1 MGKVAI
7 TFKPKQTTKKLLKHL
22 QDRAQQVVINRF
34 GLEND
39 GEQMTLE
46 AIGGRYGITRE
57 RVRQIENFA
66 LNAIK
71 KSDSFHEAEEIFKEL
86 KEIIHNLGGI
96 VSEEELLPM
105 LAPDRVT
112 QNHIGLYL
120 TLGEDFKESKE
131 DHTYKKRWIV
141 NQQVADKAH
150 QALIDIH
157 AGLTEHDLVSENEII
172 DRVLCHEGVC
182 QITSHA
188 VDADM
193 VKRWLRISKTLSS
206 NKLGEWGRASSPNVK
221 TRGVKDYA
229 YLVMRRHGSPMHF
242 REVAAGINKIFGKK
256 THIATCHNELIKDD
270 RFVLV
275 GRGVYALKEWGY
287 KTGVVRD
294 VIADILKAEGPMS
307 KEDIVDKV
315 MKERYL
321 KKNTILVNLQNP
333 KYFTKTKEGLYTV
346 AK

>member
-22 QDRAQQVVINRF
+22 QDRAQQVIIHRF
-34 GLEND
+34 GLENE

-46 AIGGRYGITRE
+46 AIGNRYGITRE

-66 LNAIK
+66 LQAIK
-71 KSDSFHEAEEIFKEL
+71 KSESFHEAEEIFKEL
-86 KEIIHNLGGI
+86 KEVIHSLGGI
-96 VSEEELLPM
+96 VAEEELLPM
-105 LAPDRVT
+105 LASDRVT

-120 TLGEDFKESKE
+120 TLGDDFKDSKE
-131 DHTYKKRWIV
+131 DAVYKKRWVVDHFI
-141 NQQVADKAH
+141 ADRVHKA
-150 QALIDIH
+150 LLDIH
-157 AGLTEHDLVSENEII
+157 AGLSEDALISEKEII
-172 DRVLCHEGVC
+172 DRILCHDGVC
-182 QITSHA
+182 EITSHK
-188 VDADM
+188 VDTATA
-193 VKRWLRISKTLSS
+193 KRWLSVSKTLSA
-206 NKLGEWGRASSPNVK
+206 NKLGEWGRASSPNIK

-242 REVAAGINKIFGKK
+242 REVAAAINKTFGKK

-294 VIADILKAEGPMS
+294 VIADILKADGPMT
-307 KEDIVDKV
+307 KEDIIEKV

-333 KYFTKTKEGLYTV
+333 KYFTKTKDGLYTI

>member
-71 KSDSFHEAEEIFKEL
+71 KSESFHEAEAIFKEL
-86 KEIIHNLGGI
+86 KEAIHSLGGI
-96 VSEEELLPM
+96 ISEEELLSL
-105 LAPDRVT
+105 LAGDRVT

-120 TLGEDFKESKE
+120 ALGDDFKESKE
-131 DHTYKKRWIV
+131 DAVYKKRWV
-141 NQQVADKAH
+141 VDPHVADRVHKA
-150 QALIDIH
+150 LLDIH
-157 AGLTEHDLVSENEII
+157 ASLSENDLISEKEII
-172 DRVLCHEGVC
+172 DRILCHDGVC
-182 QITSHA
+182 QITSHK

-193 VKRWLRISKTLSS
+193 VKRWLSISKTLSA
-206 NKLGEWGRASSPNVK
+206 NKLGEWGRASSPNIK

-242 REVAAGINKIFGKK
+242 REVAAAINKTFGKK
-256 THIATCHNELIKDD
+256 THIATCHNELIKDA

-294 VIADILKAEGPMS
+294 VIADILKAEGAMS
-307 KEDIVDKV
+307 KEDIVEKV

-333 KYFTKTKEGLYTV
+333 KYFKKNKDGLYTV
-346 AK
+346 A

>member
-1 MGKVAI
+1 MGKIAI

-34 GLEND
+34 GLEEN

-46 AIGGRYGITRE
+46 AIGQRYGITRE

-71 KSDSFHEAEEIFKEL
+71 KSDSFSEAEEIFTEL
-86 KEIIHNLGGI
+86 KNVINNLGGI
-96 VSEEELLPM
+96 VAEEDLLPM
-105 LAPDRVT
+105 MANDKVT
-112 QNHIGLYL
+112 QNHVGLYL
-120 TLGEDFKESKE
+120 TLGDDFKEQKE

-141 NQQVADKAH
+141 DPHAADRVH
-150 QALIDIH
+150 QALVDIH
-157 AGLTEHDLVSENEII
+157 NGLAEHDLVSHNEIV
-172 DRVLCHEGVC
+172 DRIMCHDGICE
-182 QITSHA
+182 ITTHK
-188 VDADM
+188 VDKEM
-193 VKRWLRISKTLSS
+193 VERWLSISKTLAA
-206 NKLGEWGRASSPNVK
+206 NKLGEWGRATSPNVK

-242 REVAAGINKIFGKK
+242 REVAAAINKMFGKK
-256 THIATCHNELIKDD
+256 THIATTHNELIKDD

-294 VIADILKAEGPMS
+294 VIADILKVEGPMS
-307 KEDIVDKV
+307 KEDVIEKV

-333 KYFTKTKEGLYTV
+333 KYFKKTKDGLYTPV
-346 AK
+346 

>member
-22 QDRAQQVVINRF
+22 QDRAQQVIINRF
-34 GLEND
+34 GLEED
-39 GEQMTLE
+39 GKQMTLE
-46 AIGGRYGITRE
+46 AIGQRYGITRE

-71 KSDSFHEAEEIFKEL
+71 KSESFHEAEEIFKEL
-86 KEIIHNLGGI
+86 KGVINNLGGI
-96 VSEEELLPM
+96 VAEDDLLPM
-105 LAPDRVT
+105 IANDRVT
-112 QNHIGLYL
+112 QNHVGLYL
-120 TLGEDFKESKE
+120 ALGEDFKEAKE

-141 NQQVADKAH
+141 DAH
-150 QALIDIH
+150 AAERVHKALIDIH
-157 AGLTEHDLVSENEII
+157 NTLSEDSLISKNEII
-172 DRVLCHEGVC
+172 DRIMCHDGVC
-182 QITSHA
+182 EITSHK
-188 VDADM
+188 VDAEM
-193 VKRWLRISKTLSS
+193 VDRWLSMSKTLSA
-206 NKLGEWGRASSPNVK
+206 NKLGEWGRATSPNVK

-242 REVAAGINKIFGKK
+242 REVAAGINKTFGKK

-307 KEDIVDKV
+307 KEDVVEKV

-333 KYFTKTKEGLYTV
+333 KYFKKNKDGLYTTV
-346 AK
+346 

>member
-1 MGKVAI
+1 MGKVSI
-7 TFKPKQTTKKLLKHL
+7 NFKPKQTTKKLLKHL
-22 QDRAQQVVINRF
+22 QERAQQVIINRF

-39 GEQMTLE
+39 GEHMTLE
-46 AIGGRYGITRE
+46 AIGQRYGITRE

-71 KSDSFHEAEEIFKEL
+71 KSDSFHEAEEIFAEL
-86 KEIIHNLGGI
+86 KKIIHNLGGI
-96 VSEEELLPM
+96 VAESDLLPL
-105 LAPDRVT
+105 LANDKVT
-112 QNHIGLYL
+112 QNNIGLYMV
-120 TLGEDFKESKE
+120 LGEDFKEAKE

-141 NQQVADKAH
+141 DTHVADRVHK
-150 QALIDIH
+150 ALIDIH
-157 AGLTEHDLVSENEII
+157 AGLTENDLVSENEII
-172 DRVLCHEGVC
+172 DRLMCHDGVC
-182 QITSHA
+182 EITSHK

-193 VKRWLRISKTLSS
+193 VKRWLSLSKTLSA
-206 NKLGEWGRASSPNVK
+206 NKLGEWGRASSPNIK

-242 REVAAGINKIFGKK
+242 REVAAGINKTFGKK

-307 KEDIVDKV
+307 KEGIVDKV

-333 KYFTKTKEGLYTV
+333 KYFKKNKDGLYTI
-346 AK
+346 A

>member
-22 QDRAQQVVINRF
+22 QDRAQQVIVNRF

-39 GEQMTLE
+39 GEKMTLE
-46 AIGGRYGITRE
+46 AIGQRYSITRE

-66 LNAIK
+66 LNALK
-71 KSDSFHEAEEIFKEL
+71 KSESYDEAQDIFTEL

-96 VSEEELLPM
+96 VAEDELLPM
-105 LAPDRVT
+105 LATDKVT
-112 QNHIGLYL
+112 QNHIALYL
-120 TLGEDFKESKE
+120 ALGEDFKEIKE
-131 DHTYKKRWIV
+131 DHTYKKRWV
-141 NQQVADKAH
+141 TSHPVADEVHK
-150 QALIDIH
+150 ALIDIH
-157 AGLTEHDLVSENEII
+157 ASLTEHDLISEHEII
-172 DRVLCHEGVC
+172 DRIMCHEGVC
-182 QITSHA
+182 QITTHA
-188 VDADM
+188 VDSDM
-193 VKRWLRISKTLSS
+193 AKRWLHISKSLSS

-221 TRGVKDYA
+221 TRGVKDFA

-242 REVAAGINKIFGKK
+242 REVAAAINKTFNKR
-256 THIATCHNELIKDD
+256 THVATCHNELIKDD

-294 VIADILKAEGPMS
+294 VIADILKAEGAMS
-307 KEDIVDKV
+307 KEDIIDKV

-321 KKNTILVNLQNP
+321 KKNTILVNLQNQ
-333 KYFTKTKEGLYTV
+333 KYFTKTKDGLYTV

>member
-1 MGKVAI
+1 MGKASI

-46 AIGGRYGITRE
+46 AIGQRYGITRE

-71 KSDSFHEAEEIFKEL
+71 KSESFHEAEEIFDEL
-86 KEIIHNLGGI
+86 KQVIHGLGGI
-96 VSEEELLPM
+96 VAEEELLPM
-105 LAPDRVT
+105 LSNDRVT

-120 TLGEDFKESKE
+120 VLGDEFKEAKE
-131 DHTYKKRWIV
+131 DAHYKKRWIV
-141 NQQVADKAH
+141 EGPVADRVHK
-150 QALIDIH
+150 ALIDVH
-157 AGLTEHDLVSENEII
+157 AGLTEQDLISENDMI
-172 DRVLCHEGVC
+172 DRIMCHDGICE
-182 QITSHA
+182 ITTHK
-188 VDADM
+188 VDKDM
-193 VKRWLRISKTLSS
+193 AKRWLSISKTLSA
-206 NKLGEWGRASSPNVK
+206 NKLGEWGRASSPNIK

-242 REVAAGINKIFGKK
+242 REVATAIGKTFGKK
-256 THIATCHNELIKDD
+256 THTATVHNELIKDS

-287 KTGVVRD
+287 KTGVVRE
-294 VIADILKAEGPMS
+294 VIADILKADGPMS
-307 KEDIVDKV
+307 KDDIVDKV

-333 KYFTKTKEGLYTV
+333 KYFKKNKDGLYVV
-346 AK
+346 A

>member
-1 MGKVAI
+1 MGKVTI

-22 QDRAQQVVINRF
+22 QDRAQQVVVNRF
-34 GLEND
+34 GLDET
-39 GEQMTLE
+39 GERMTLE
-46 AIGGRYGITRE
+46 SIGNRYGITRE

-71 KSDSFHEAEEIFKEL
+71 KSDSYHEAEEIFAEL
-86 KEIIHNLGGI
+86 KKIIQDLGGI
-96 VSEEELLPM
+96 VAEEELLPL

-112 QNHIGLYL
+112 QNHIALYL
-120 TLGEDFKESKE
+120 TLGDEFKEIKE
-131 DHTYKKRWIV
+131 DHSYKKRWV
-141 NQQVADKAH
+141 TNHPVADTVH
-150 QALIDIH
+150 RALIDVY
-157 AGLTEHDLVSENEII
+157 ASLAEHDLISENEII
-172 DRVLCHEGVC
+172 DRILCHEGVC
-182 QITSHA
+182 QIDSHV
-188 VDADM
+188 VDKTIA
-193 VKRWLRISKTLSS
+193 KRWLQISKTLSS

-242 REVAAGINKIFGKK
+242 REVAAAINKTFGKK
-256 THIATCHNELIKDD
+256 THIATTHNELIKDD

-307 KEDIVDKV
+307 KEDIVEKV

-333 KYFTKTKEGLYTV
+333 KYFTKTKDGLYTV

>member
-22 QDRAQQVVINRF
+22 QERAQQVIINRF
-34 GLEND
+34 GLEES
-39 GEQMTLE
+39 GERMTLE
-46 AIGGRYGITRE
+46 AIGQRYGITRE

-71 KSDSFHEAEEIFKEL
+71 KSDSYHEAEEIFAEL
-86 KEIIHNLGGI
+86 KQVIHDLGGI
-96 VSEEELLPM
+96 VAEDELLSM

-112 QNHIGLYL
+112 QNHIALYL
-120 TLGEDFKESKE
+120 TLGDEFKEIKE
-131 DHTYKKRWIV
+131 DHTYKKRWV
-141 NQQVADKAH
+141 TSHPVAEQVHK
-150 QALIDIH
+150 ALIDIH
-157 AGLTEHDLVSENEII
+157 ASLAEHDLISEHEII
-172 DRVLCHEGVC
+172 DRIMCHDGVC
-182 QITSHA
+182 QITSHTVEPEMA
-188 VDADM
+188 
-193 VKRWLRISKTLSS
+193 KRWLRISKSLSS

-242 REVAAGINKIFGKK
+242 REVAAAINKTFNKR
-256 THIATCHNELIKDD
+256 THVATCHNELIKDD

-294 VIADILKAEGPMS
+294 VIADILKVEGPMT
-307 KEDIVDKV
+307 KEDIIDKV

-321 KKNTILVNLQNP
+321 KKNTILVNLQNQ
-333 KYFTKTKEGLYTV
+333 KYFTKTKDGLYTV

>member
-1 MGKVAI
+1 MGKVAV

-22 QDRAQQVVINRF
+22 QERAQQVVINRF
-34 GLEND
+34 GLENN

-46 AIGGRYGITRE
+46 AIGQRYNITRE

-66 LNAIK
+66 LNALK
-71 KSDSFHEAEEIFKEL
+71 KSESFQEAEQIFSEL
-86 KEIIHNLGGI
+86 KQVIHNLGGI
-96 VSEEELLPM
+96 VAEEDLLPM
-105 LAPDRVT
+105 LASDRVT

-120 TLGEDFKESKE
+120 TLGDDFKEAKE

-141 NQQVADKAH
+141 DGAVAERVHK
-150 QALIDIH
+150 ALIDIH
-157 AGLTEHDLVSENEII
+157 AGLSEHDLISQNEII
-172 DRVLCHEGVC
+172 DRIMCHDGVC
-182 QITSHA
+182 EINSHK
-188 VDADM
+188 VDAEM
-193 VKRWLRISKTLSS
+193 VKRWLSLSKTLAS
-206 NKLGEWGRASSPNVK
+206 NKLGEYGRASSPNVK

-242 REVAAGINKIFGKK
+242 REVAAGINKTFGKK

-307 KEDIVDKV
+307 KEDIVEKV

-333 KYFTKTKEGLYTV
+333 KYFKKNKEGLYTTV
-346 AK
+346 